1 MAFPVVG
8 TIINND
14 LSLDNPR
21 NNADDATRINQIK
34 QRLRQR
40 DQLQKMRQFLLNR
53 LFPKQ
58 TVSDSEPVAQQL
70 AQIAQILGRSAG
82 NEPTIYDN
90 GSFRSSASGNANAL
104 TQQVERALTQVLGR
118 TPGRGY
124 DGFVN
129 ALNCAFPT
137 DAYGK
142 VMTTPSKSVVSLA
155 GNGNYSNVG
164 DGFYS
169 PASLGNYPAAGSGYA
184 SAPTNSAGV
193 GQLSVEQANLYRQA
207 SINAADALRV
217 LEALQPFDPI
227 ADIDAVEALRGLIRS
242 QINTLVEEF
251 GRIDEPRRERVEPYL
266 DTLDGSIKQLGEQA
280 RLVDRIDAT
289 TEVFPVTLSDET
301 QVAGFELLRNYANT
315 LRDIFEQFRNTNAVE
330 TTVTG
335 RYSERLSRSYIML
348 PVLADSNTSF
358 MAAMDS
364 IGFTTSERRSDAAL
378 FSILGTPRAGAEP
391 RNETTIN
398 LPFFSTSDPELDL
411 DKFNLLLPDIT
422 VNDFNE
428 WVERFAT
435 IEAPSILSA
444 SGQFGLDFVTDQADT
459 LFWMI
464 GTVLSEIKRVDSAK
478 SSLLLDK
485 VLSFERVQQT
495 LSEFLFQLD
504 TLADLGV
511 GSTAD
516 PTVNIISQVSGDN
529 QQAQSNN
536 PLLKPLVVLVTNG
549 GSPVSGVPLT
559 FTVNPLNG
567 GSISSS
573 TLPIVT
579 GDAGQATVFWTL
591 GSNLGPNTVQVS
603 GTGLKPITL
612 PVTFTA
618 TATNFPVNL
627 LAKVIDVP
635 SNGLPGDSFPL
646 VVKVTSGDSPI
657 SGVSLTVK
665 VTSGEGRVSADSIV
679 TNVQGQASVNWT
691 LGSTRGVN
699 KVKVSGT
706 GLDPVT
712 FTINTSSSDIA

>member
-21 NNADDATRINQIK
+21 NDAEVTQVKQIK

-58 TVSDSEPVAQQL
+58 TVSDSESVAQQL

-129 ALNCAFPT
+129 ALNSAFPT

-142 VMTTPSKSVVSLA
+142 VMTMPSKSVVSLA

-184 SAPTNSAGV
+184 PASANSAGV

-242 QINTLVEEF
+242 QINTLVDEF

-280 RLVDRIDAT
+280 RLVDRIGA

-348 PVLADSNTSF
+348 PVLADSNMSF

-378 FSILGTPRAGAEP
+378 FSILGTPRAGTEP
-391 RNETTIN
+391 QNATTIN
-398 LPFFSTSDPELDL
+398 LPFFSVSDADTN
-411 DKFNLLLPDIT
+411 FSLLLPDIT

-444 SGQFGLDFVTDQADT
+444 SGQFGLDFVTDQSDT
-459 LFWMI
+459 LFWVI
-464 GTVLSEIKRVDSAK
+464 GTVLSEIKRADSVK

-511 GSTAD
+511 GSTAES
-516 PTVNIISQVSGDN
+516 TVNIITIVSVEPEVPSQFFSVN
-529 QQAQSNN
+529 QRLS
-536 PLLKPLVVLVTNG
+536 LVVKVTSG
-549 GSPVSGVPLT
+549 GSPVSGVELT
-559 FTVNPLNG
+559 FNVDSPSDLGTVNPT
-567 GSISSS
+567 SI
-573 TLPIVT
+573 IT
-579 GDAGQATVFWTL
+579 GAPGQPPSQASVIWTL
-591 GSNLGPNTVQVS
+591 GRTAGVNTVQ
-603 GTGLKPITL
+603 
-612 PVTFTA
+612 
-618 TATNFPVNL
+618 
-627 LAKVIDVP
+627 
-635 SNGLPGDSFPL
+635 
-646 VVKVTSGDSPI
+646 
-657 SGVSLTVK
+657 
-665 VTSGEGRVSADSIV
+665 
-679 TNVQGQASVNWT
+679 
-691 LGSTRGVN
+691 
-699 KVKVSGT
+699 VSGT

-712 FTINTSSSDIA
+712 FTIDTTASDLA